1 MICLQN
7 ILQLEIPLSDNSFQV
22 LPIFWLQEG
31 YNQLPSAQLQKAK
44 LALMLPDLLTYGAI
58 VLCVVLGIV
67 LVIVPIFK
75 CARGVLAE
83 KRLQKKFKILHKKTH
98 YVVST
103 TNKPTVYNAVPTT
116 DSKNVAF
123 FKDEEENL

>member
-1 MICLQN
+1 MSKVYP
-7 ILQLEIPLSDNSFQV
+7 PLNFHNSFQV

-31 YNQLPSAQLQKAK
+31 YDQLPSAQLQKAK

-58 VLCVVLGIV
+58 VLSVVLGII

-75 CARGVLAE
+75 CARGILAE

-98 YVVST
+98 YVVS
-103 TNKPTVYNAVPTT
+103 NKPATMYNAVPTT
-116 DSKNVAF
+116 DSKNV
-123 FKDEEENL
+123 DEEENL

>member
-1 MICLQN
+1 M
-7 ILQLEIPLSDNSFQV
+7 
-22 LPIFWLQEG
+22 PIFWLQEG
-31 YNQLPSAQLQKAK
+31 YDQLPSAQLQKAK